1 MAVAGVAEGWVAEA
15 LVEATFFP
23 EELVRAAAVEA
34 LERWWDR
41 AGGGAPAPAWL
52 VAIVCAGLRDPCDV
66 VRIAAVASAARLG
79 GDDGAR
85 VLADRY
91 PDECDDLQGEILG
104 ALASSGYNAVAA
116 RLFRRSHA
124 GEVRATYTARVAQ
137 RLRREGKLPEVDP

>member
-1 MAVAGVAEGWVAEA
+1 MAIGGVAEGWAAEA
-15 LVEATFFP
+15 LVEAACFP

-41 AGGGAPAPAWL
+41 FGAGAPAPAWL
-52 VAIVCAGLRDPCDV
+52 VAVVCAGLRDPCDV
-66 VRIAAVASAARLG
+66 VRIAAVTSAARLG

-104 ALASSGYNAVAA
+104 ALAANGYNGVAA

-124 GEVRATYTARVAQ
+124 SEARGTYTARVAQ
-137 RLRREGKLPEVDP
+137 RLRREGKLPEMDP